1 MYSWYGRGTWGVS
14 GELSWKLPE
23 NWDVHDVVVHGFVMN
38 ARGDL
43 ASVSVGLVVGG
54 GRSCC
59 SCLF

>member
-1 MYSWYGRGTWGVS
+1 MYSWYGRGTGGVS

-54 GRSCC
+54 GRSC
-59 SCLF
+59 